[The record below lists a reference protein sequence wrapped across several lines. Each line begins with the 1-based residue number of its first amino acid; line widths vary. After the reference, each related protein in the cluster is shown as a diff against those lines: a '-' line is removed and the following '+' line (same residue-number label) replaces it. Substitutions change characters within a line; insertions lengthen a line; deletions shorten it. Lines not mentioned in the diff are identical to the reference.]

1 MPDFKSVE
9 PVKYDRR
16 KHNISF
22 KNAFNGILLA
32 FRTQPNF
39 RFHSFFFVLINIASF
54 VYKID
59 YFEYVSL
66 VMISA
71 VIFSLEMVNT
81 SIEALGDE
89 IAGKEYRKL
98 IGVAKDVAAGA
109 VLLAVLFALY
119 LGGLIFLTRFLEAL
133 QVIFETNIL

>member
-1 MPDFKSVE
+1 MPDFKTVE
-9 PVKYDRR
+9 PVKYDRK

-39 RFHSFFFVLINIASF
+39 RFHCFFFVLLNIASF
-54 VYKID
+54 VYKIE
-59 YFEYVSL
+59 YFEYLSL
-66 VMISA
+66 VVVSA
-71 VIFSLEMVNT
+71 MIFSLEMVNT
-81 SIEALGDE
+81 SLEAIGDE

-109 VLLAVLFALY
+109 VLLSVVFALY
-119 LGGLIFLTRFLEAL
+119 IGGIIFLPRFFEAL
-133 QVIFETNIL
+133 QIISQTSIL